1 MKGNNQCNWPD
12 TRLHLPLAIVL
23 SARLL
28 TFTSSYYLLNIAARA
43 QSPVEAFSGHNLAK
57 SPISCVYRYFA
68 RISGC
73 QMFYSTGTAAQVA

>member
-28 TFTSSYYLLNIAARA
+28 TFTSSSFLPNRSVSAL
-43 QSPVEAFSGHNLAK
+43 SPVEAFSGPNLAK

-73 QMFYSTGTAAQVA
+73 QMFYSIGTAAQVA